1 MILAIWMFPQKFFY
15 SQTFPFIKGKLKGI
29 YLLSDMRAVR
39 FFSSKIVEKISQTPE
54 FIWLKRQ
61 P

>member
-1 MILAIWMFPQKFFY
+1 MFPQKFFY

-29 YLLSDMRAVR
+29 YLLSDMRAVQ
-39 FFSSKIVEKISQTPE
+39 FFSSDNEEKILQTLE
-54 FIWLKRQ
+54 FIGSMRQ